1 MMRIHR
7 RRKFFT
13 INSRNESVFS
23 EIDISRTEQNDRM
36 HDHNTD
42 KFIECIKTSHNVCG
56 PSNLVA
62 IKVTALIRPT
72 VLKKFNNLLKSI
84 DNRSSLPSVFELINE
99 EKQDEKKVEPF
110 QQSIKSYL
118 TKTEVLSYIFVNI
131 CGRI

>member
-1 MMRIHR
+1 
-7 RRKFFT
+7 
-13 INSRNESVFS
+13 
-23 EIDISRTEQNDRM
+23 M

-99 EKQDEKKVEPF
+99 GKQDEKKVEPF